1 MKQNVTIEIAGAK
14 YRVTTDA
21 DPAHLEHLASLVN
34 ARVAELGP
42 KALRTVSAAQLLAL
56 VSIGLAEELERSET
70 RRLALESTT
79 RRAVS
84 GAIERIDRRLA
95 ALPADAEANVDTK

>member
-1 MKQNVTIEIAGAK
+1 MKQTVSIEIAGAK

-21 DPAHLEHLASLVN
+21 DPAHLEHLAGVVN

-42 KALRTVSAAQLLAL
+42 KALRTISAAQLLAL
-56 VSIGLAEELERSET
+56 VAIGLAEDLERSEA
-70 RRLALESTT
+70 RRTALETAT
-79 RRAVS
+79 RRAVN

-95 ALPADAEANVDTK
+95 ALDAAEPESR